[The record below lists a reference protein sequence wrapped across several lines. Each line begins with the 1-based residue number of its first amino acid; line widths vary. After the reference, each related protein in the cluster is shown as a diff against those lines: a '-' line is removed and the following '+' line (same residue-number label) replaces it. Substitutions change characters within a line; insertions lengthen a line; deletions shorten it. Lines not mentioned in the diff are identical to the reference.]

1 MLNWELDVLELKACA
16 GRWTGISNVG
26 QGTIKA
32 VDWKKE
38 NGVDCDLDGADHIVD
53 FKTLQGLSHYDNTS
67 SIPGATL
74 EKRKKAVNKEYHDRT
89 KKLEQR
95 RSLFNAETDAETT

>member
-32 VDWKKE
+32 VD
-38 NGVDCDLDGADHIVD
+38 
-53 FKTLQGLSHYDNTS
+53 
-67 SIPGATL
+67 
-74 EKRKKAVNKEYHDRT
+74 
-89 KKLEQR
+89 
-95 RSLFNAETDAETT
+95 